1 MINIESLKHKGLIKI
16 VGHPNADFDCM
27 VSGYLL
33 KYIFTQLGIVSKFVL
48 QDMNVDEL
56 FESIAHEI
64 KFDYE
69 LCFNLKE
76 EDTLFLVDHTANYKQ
91 RVVGCFDH
99 HPELAKIDMNY
110 INKPKTSCAKLI
122 YDWAQEIG
130 IVIPKELTIL
140 TVYAC
145 YVDSL
150 SFKSTKAVQED
161 KIWCLEKIKEYNMDE
176 KEVERKGYGLTPRI
190 HGYMNFLKAGLKT
203 YNLQDKQIK
212 SSYAIVDN
220 DEDVLELIRY
230 VFAEEL
236 NDTVIAWCFI
246 LGNIVNDYN
255 RILLVTKDFSLI
267 QTTKKLY
274 SRGLDIIPAVMDF
287 LSFKNDGTITKYLID
302 NDISISTMESCTSGL
317 VASNITDYEGAS
329 AILKGSSITYSNEA
343 KINAGVSKYII
354 EDFGVYSLETAI
366 DMAWNTRRNFG
377 SQIGIGVTGSLGN
390 VDPANKDS
398 VSGKVFFQI
407 CQDSE
412 NCPVELLFQNLPAT
426 RKEQKQKVVDI
437 VLSVLYAILK
447 FKK

>member
-33 KYIFTQLGIVSKFVL
+33 KYIFAQLGIVSKFVL
-48 QDMNVDEL
+48 PDMNVDPF
-56 FESIAHEI
+56 FEKVAHEM
-64 KFDYE
+64 KFEYE
-69 LCFNLKE
+69 LCFNLRK
-76 EDTLFLVDHTANYKQ
+76 EDTLFLVDHTSNYEQK
-91 RVVGCFDH
+91 VIGCFDH
-99 HPELAKIDMNY
+99 HPELVKIDMNY

-122 YDWAQEIG
+122 YEWAEEIG
-130 IVIPKELTIL
+130 ITIPKDLTIL
-140 TVYAC
+140 TIYAC
-145 YVDSL
+145 YMDSL
-150 SFKSTKAVQED
+150 SFRSTKALKED
-161 KIWCLEKIKEYNMDE
+161 KIWCLEKIKEYSLDE
-176 KEVERKGYGLTPRI
+176 KAIEKWGFGLTPR
-190 HGYMNFLKAGLKT
+190 HQSYMDFLKTGTKT
-203 YNLQDKQIK
+203 YYLEDKQVK
-212 SSYAIVDN
+212 ASYVVVDS
-220 DEDVLELIRY
+220 DEDCLEMLRY

-246 LGNIVNDYN
+246 ANNVVKEHN

-274 SRGLDIIPAVMDF
+274 SRGLDIIPAVLNF
-287 LSFKNDGTITKYLID
+287 LSFKNDGTITKHLID

-412 NCPVELLFQNLPAT
+412 NCPVELLFQNLPET

-437 VLSVLYAILK
+437 VLGVLYAILK